1 MHRIPGKQHKVSQL
15 NTKAMTNQGIPGGSF
30 AVALARVMR
39 TISIAMTLS
48 AKQNATNLVCSYLF
62 SPGAAGNR
70 EPEEKGFSWGKDCT
84 KRFAGGTAGVVVLS
98 RQH

>member
-48 AKQNATNLVCSYLF
+48 AERNATNLVYSYLF
-62 SPGAAGNR
+62 SPGAAGNT
-70 EPEEKGFSWGKDCT
+70 EPKEKDFSWGRDCT
-84 KRFAGGTAGVVVLS
+84 KRFAG
-98 RQH
+98 